1 MFQFTTVVQHLSAGD
16 LLPERDS
23 GSEQVKQVMFQF
35 TTGVKHLSAG
45 DLLRAERD
53 SGSEH
58 GAMIN
63 EYMKEGRIIP
73 VKVFFFQKKFNLF
86 LCTCNEPMK

>member
-1 MFQFTTVVQHLSAGD
+1 MFQFTAVVKHLSAGD

-23 GSEQVKQVMFQF
+23 GSEQVKHVKQVMFQF

-53 SGSEH
+53 SGSEQ

-73 VKVFFFQKKFNLF
+73 VKVFFF
-86 LCTCNEPMK
+86 

>member
-1 MFQFTTVVQHLSAGD
+1 MFQFSTEVKHLSAGD

-23 GSEQVKQVMFQF
+23 VSEQVKQVMFQF

-53 SGSEH
+53 SGSEQ

-73 VKVFFFQKKFNLF
+73 VKVFFLQNNFNLF
-86 LCTCNEPMK
+86 LCTCKK